1 MSGKFCNDSWNRYVS
16 ATPIAKKTTPAPV
29 TSEPKVVRNDRSIE
43 WETVDSFADGLAIY
57 PYQNDGGGPAG
68 VVLDS
73 SDPDGM
79 MYEVSDTHKLIIG
92 ATGSGKSRRI
102 IFESILSLR
111 GTEDIAVVIDPKGEC
126 YRYTSP
132 LMRNNGFNIHIADLR
147 DTRGSAG
154 INLFSWIY
162 ELYNE
167 GTDYSRD
174 RAFELL
180 CSIGASICPII
191 NDKDIY
197 WEAAAQYGIIG
208 LGWEALKNAERVEEV
223 SFYEIARL
231 ANRIFGSDEA
241 MKAFAMDIDGDPI
254 QSMMLGPILVN
265 AENTRRCILSVM
277 RQHLLP
283 FVQSESVISMLSR
296 NDIRFSDLL
305 KGKTVVYIVLPE
317 EKDTMNPIVTS
328 FIRLFYEYILDHAY
342 SNGSGRLKNCVH
354 MFCDEFGNLPKIDG
368 FASMLTASRSRNVRF
383 TIAVQ
388 ALGQLRKV
396 YGDDASTIKGNCLCW
411 IFLSSKDLDTLE
423 EVSALAGT
431 DRNGRRLITPTEL
444 QRLDKTT
451 GEALILRDRK
461 GPFISHLSDISR
473 FAVIP
478 IQDVSIRREMK
489 SSMEVQSHLETLSG
503 ILTGRDKAT
512 LTDSDISML
521 QSFCD
526 MGGFCGSAE
535 ELVDMITIVVTT
547 IRYQECYDELRRKGL
562 FRNKL
567 FGDDV
572 RNLFRKIRMSFGY
585 LRIVS

>member
-1 MSGKFCNDSWNRYVS
+1 
-16 ATPIAKKTTPAPV
+16 
-29 TSEPKVVRNDRSIE
+29 
-43 WETVDSFADGLAIY
+43 
-57 PYQNDGGGPAG
+57 
-68 VVLDS
+68 
-73 SDPDGM
+73 
-79 MYEVSDTHKLIIG
+79 
-92 ATGSGKSRRI
+92 
-102 IFESILSLR
+102 
-111 GTEDIAVVIDPKGEC
+111 
-126 YRYTSP
+126 
-132 LMRNNGFNIHIADLR
+132 
-147 DTRGSAG
+147 
-154 INLFSWIY
+154 
-162 ELYNE
+162 
-167 GTDYSRD
+167 
-174 RAFELL
+174 
-180 CSIGASICPII
+180 
-191 NDKDIY
+191 
-197 WEAAAQYGIIG
+197 
-208 LGWEALKNAERVEEV
+208 
-223 SFYEIARL
+223 
-231 ANRIFGSDEA
+231 
-241 MKAFAMDIDGDPI
+241 MDIDGDPI

-478 IQDVSIRREMK
+478 IQDVSIRRETK
-489 SSMEVQSHLETLSG
+489 SSMDVRGHLETLSRL
-503 ILTGRDKAT
+503 LTGQDKAT

-535 ELVDMITIVVTT
+535 ELVDLMTIVVTT